1 MGARVGSSALM
12 SPPRCAAVPFCSP
25 CAQHTVRKQAA
36 PAALS
41 HDVPQWRSAFLSP
54 MQSMHH
60 AHNQRWLEANSP
72 IYNIPIVQC
81 CSPSLVIVRALLEC
95 EPVRSTEHGTSS
107 AACLLRCFR
116 KTCVKRAP
124 RALRCIEDVCFDFTA
139 NYKILRNALIGP
151 NCAFDVLALPVLV
164 SICAL
169 APGVRGLQSTA
180 PWRARSEFDAQY
192 KRIRCIVAPIIT
204 SMPILV
210 IFLKTQK

>member
-1 MGARVGSSALM
+1 MMCRSG
-12 SPPRCAAVPFCSP
+12 AVPSFHPCSP
-25 CAQHTVRKQAA
+25 CTMRTTSGGLKQIR
-36 PAALS
+36 L
-41 HDVPQWRSAFLSP
+41 
-54 MQSMHH
+54 
-60 AHNQRWLEANSP
+60 
-72 IYNIPIVQC
+72 YNIPIVQC